1 LVRTFSQKVQM
12 VKSRLN
18 PLINYAE
25 SRRIDD
31 NDHNYEASLYTI
43 NLFDKKI
50 SIAIGQLKDTYQKE
64 YGIVYYPIYL
74 VQNKKTVLQLGIFE
88 VPETKLVNIIDEDG
102 DLDLDEIGD
111 PLIYS
116 FINNNR
122 EALTKRM
129 RVIATNSSDSDSDS
143 SSSSSSESS
152 FPASA
157 SASNN
162 STKQWEESRQKARD
176 KIAMIEKMR
185 QDKAEA
191 SINKIDK
198 EKREAEIAVIAKD
211 IIDGKY
217 APMKQ
222 QSKEDAEN
230 EEKEFK
236 SDVDSTWIE
245 NYMKSNNYNLVDNE
259 GGGNCLFAVIRDGLV
274 RIDKKLSI
282 KSLNVKDLRDKVA
295 NEATEAIFQNY
306 KKFYDDFRDE
316 SMKNSAETVELI
328 KKMRKLK
335 SELGTST
342 DRSKHLAVLK
352 EAPAIK
358 ADIDRLN
365 AQKRVL
371 NGLMDEYRFM
381 KNITTLAEFKAL
393 IQTCEFWA
401 ETWAISTLE
410 RLLNIKLIIFSE
422 EQYDAG
428 DTNNVIQCGQLNDTV
443 LETAGKFEP
452 DYYILVDYNG
462 SHYKLI
468 TWKKRGALEFKELP
482 YKVKE
487 LVADKCMERQA
498 GPFYLIPDFKDF
510 NNSLKQPEAELI
522 QGILLKDEVV
532 NQVIN
537 DENVDF
543 EADKSLFDDDIVFQF
558 YSKSNDKPLPGKGN
572 GEKIPPDKV
581 KDFTELSQIVSWRK
595 KLSNFW
601 DETEMQID
609 GKKWKSVEHYYQ
621 ASKFLEGNP
630 EFYAQFAIDSGS
642 ELSKDVAMATAAGGK
657 TGRLGAIVLRAKNI
671 TMDNDFEKKREAII
685 EKAQYI
691 KFTENAGLKQ
701 LLKLTG
707 KAKLL
712 HYRRAAEPEIFYT
725 LMKIRN
731 KI

>member
-1 LVRTFSQKVQM
+1 M
-12 VKSRLN
+12 VKSRVN

-31 NDHNYEASLYTI
+31 HDNNYEASIYTI
-43 NLFDKKI
+43 DLFNKKI
-50 SIAIGQLKDTYQKE
+50 TVAIGQLKDMYQKE

-88 VPETKLVNIIDEDG
+88 VTESNLVNIIDEDG
-102 DLDLDEIGD
+102 DLDLDAIGD
-111 PLIYS
+111 PLIFS

-122 EALTKRM
+122 ELLTKRM
-129 RVIATNSSDSDSDS
+129 RVIATNTTTSDDSDRDSSDSHSDSSDSDSDS
-143 SSSSSSESS
+143 SDSVKKWKE
-152 FPASA
+152 A
-157 SASNN
+157 
-162 STKQWEESRQKARD
+162 RQNARD

-185 QDKAEA
+185 RDKEQATINKLDKA
-191 SINKIDK
+191 
-198 EKREAEIAVIAKD
+198 KRESEIVAIAKD
-211 IIDGKY
+211 IVDGKY
-217 APMKQ
+217 APIRQ
-222 QSKEDAEN
+222 QTKDDAEN
-230 EEKEFK
+230 EQKEFK
-236 SDVDSTWIE
+236 SDIDSSWIE
-245 NYMKSNNYNLVDNE
+245 KYMKSNNYNLVDNE

-295 NEATEAIFQNY
+295 NEATEEIFQNY

-316 SMKNSAETVELI
+316 SMRNSAETVELI
-328 KKMRKLK
+328 KKMRQLK
-335 SELGTST
+335 SQLGSST

-422 EQYDAG
+422 EEYDAG

-443 LETAGKFEP
+443 LETAGKFTP

-468 TWKKRGALEFKELP
+468 TWKKRGAMEFKELP

-510 NNSLKQPEAELI
+510 NNSLKQPEAQLI
-522 QGILLKDEVV
+522 EG
-532 NQVIN
+532 VIN
-537 DENVDF
+537 QGENKIIEI

-572 GEKIPPDKV
+572 GEKIPLDKV
-581 KDFTELSQIVSWRK
+581 KDFSELSQIVSWRK

-601 DETEMQID
+601 DENEMQID

-621 ASKFLEGNP
+621 ASKFVEGNP
-630 EFYAQFAIDSGS
+630 EFYAQFSLDSGS
-642 ELSKDVAMATAAGGK
+642 ELSKDVAMANAAGGK
-657 TGRLGAIVLRAKNI
+657 TGRLGAIVLRAKTI
-671 TMDNDFEKKREAII
+671 KMDKDFEKNSEAIM

-691 KFTENAGLKQ
+691 KFSENQGLKN

-712 HYRRAAEPEIFYT
+712 YYRRAAEPEIFYT

-731 KI
+731 RL

>member
-1 LVRTFSQKVQM
+1 M

-31 NDHNYEASLYTI
+31 HDNNYEASIYTI
-43 NLFDKKI
+43 DIFNKNI
-50 SIAIGQLKDTYQKE
+50 TVAIGQLKDMYQKD

-88 VPETKLVNIIDEDG
+88 VLDSNLVNIIDEDG
-102 DLDLDEIGD
+102 DLDLDAIGD
-111 PLIYS
+111 PLIFS

-122 EALTKRM
+122 ELLTKRM
-129 RVIATNSSDSDSDS
+129 RVIALNTRQDSDQDSSDSDSDADS
-143 SSSSSSESS
+143 DTDSD
-152 FPASA
+152 ASDA
-157 SASNN
+157 SDSVKKWKEA
-162 STKQWEESRQKARD
+162 RQKARD
-176 KIAMIEKMR
+176 KIAMIEKIR
-185 QDKAEA
+185 RDKEQATINKLDKA
-191 SINKIDK
+191 
-198 EKREAEIAVIAKD
+198 KRESEIVAIAKD
-211 IIDGKY
+211 IVDGKY
-217 APMKQ
+217 APLRQ
-222 QSKEDAEN
+222 QTKDDAEN
-230 EEKEFK
+230 EQKEFK
-236 SDVDSTWIE
+236 SDIDSSWIE
-245 NYMKSNNYNLVDNE
+245 KYMKSNNYNLIDNE

-274 RIDKKLSI
+274 RIDKKLNI
-282 KSLNVKDLRDKVA
+282 KSLSIQDLRNKVA
-295 NEATEAIFQNY
+295 NEATEEIFQNY

-316 SMKNSAETVELI
+316 SMRNSAETVELI
-328 KKMRKLK
+328 KKMRELK
-335 SELGTST
+335 SQLGTST

-422 EQYDAG
+422 EEYDAG

-468 TWKKRGALEFKELP
+468 TWKKRGAMEFKELP

-522 QGILLKDEVV
+522 EGLI
-532 NQVIN
+532 NQE
-537 DENVDF
+537 ENKIIEI

-572 GEKIPPDKV
+572 GEKIPLDKV
-581 KDFTELSQIVSWRK
+581 KDFSELSQIVSWRK

-601 DETEMQID
+601 DENEMQID

-621 ASKFLEGNP
+621 ASKFVEENP
-630 EFYAQFAIDSGS
+630 EFYAQFALDSGS

-657 TGRLGAIVLRAKNI
+657 TGKLGAIVLRAK
-671 TMDNDFEKKREAII
+671 TVKMDKDFDKKQEAIM

-691 KFTENAGLKQ
+691 KFSENEGLKRM
-701 LLKLTG
+701 LKSTG

-712 HYRRAAEPEIFYT
+712 HYIRAAEPEIFYT
-725 LMKIRN
+725 LMRIRN
-731 KI
+731 RL

>member
-1 LVRTFSQKVQM
+1 M
-12 VKSRLN
+12 VKSRVN

-31 NDHNYEASLYTI
+31 HDNNYEASIYTI
-43 NLFDKKI
+43 DLFNKKI
-50 SIAIGQLKDTYQKE
+50 TVAIGQLKDMYQKE

-88 VPETKLVNIIDEDG
+88 VTESNLVNIIDEDG
-102 DLDLDEIGD
+102 DLDLDAIGD
-111 PLIYS
+111 PLIFS

-122 EALTKRM
+122 ELLTKRM
-129 RVIATNSSDSDSDS
+129 RVIATNTTTSDDSDRDSSDSHSDSSDSDSDS
-143 SSSSSSESS
+143 SDSVKKWKE
-152 FPASA
+152 A
-157 SASNN
+157 
-162 STKQWEESRQKARD
+162 RQNARD

-185 QDKAEA
+185 RDKEQATINKLDKA
-191 SINKIDK
+191 
-198 EKREAEIAVIAKD
+198 KRESEIVAIAKD
-211 IIDGKY
+211 IVDGKY
-217 APMKQ
+217 APIRQ
-222 QSKEDAEN
+222 QTKDDAEN
-230 EEKEFK
+230 EQKEFK
-236 SDVDSTWIE
+236 SDIDSSWIE
-245 NYMKSNNYNLVDNE
+245 KYMKSNNYNLVDNE

-295 NEATEAIFQNY
+295 NEATEEIFQNY

-316 SMKNSAETVELI
+316 SMRNSAETVELI
-328 KKMRKLK
+328 KKMRQLK
-335 SELGTST
+335 SQLGSST

-422 EQYDAG
+422 EEYDAG

-443 LETAGKFEP
+443 LETAGKFTP

-468 TWKKRGALEFKELP
+468 TWKKRGAMEFKELP

-510 NNSLKQPEAELI
+510 NNSLKQPEAQLI
-522 QGILLKDEVV
+522 EG
-532 NQVIN
+532 VIN
-537 DENVDF
+537 QEENKIIEI

-558 YSKSNDKPLPGKGN
+558 YNKSNDKPLPGKGN
-572 GEKIPPDKV
+572 GEKIPLDKV
-581 KDFTELSQIVSWRK
+581 KDFSELSQIVSWRK

-601 DETEMQID
+601 DENEMQID

-621 ASKFLEGNP
+621 ASKFVEGNP
-630 EFYAQFAIDSGS
+630 EFYAQFSLDSGS
-642 ELSKDVAMATAAGGK
+642 ELSKDVAMANAAGGK
-657 TGRLGAIVLRAKNI
+657 TGRLGAIVLRAKTI
-671 TMDNDFEKKREAII
+671 KMDKDFEKNSEAII

-691 KFTENAGLKQ
+691 KFSENQGLKN

-712 HYRRAAEPEIFYT
+712 YYRRAAEPEIFYT

-731 KI
+731 RL

>member
-1 LVRTFSQKVQM
+1 M
-12 VKSRLN
+12 VKSLLN

-31 NDHNYEASLYTI
+31 HDNNYEASIYTI
-43 NLFDKKI
+43 DIFNKKI
-50 SIAIGQLKDTYQKE
+50 SVAIGQLKDIYQKE

-88 VPETKLVNIIDEDG
+88 VTESNLVNIIDEDG
-102 DLDLDEIGD
+102 DLDLDAIGD
-111 PLIYS
+111 PLIFS

-122 EALTKRM
+122 ELLTKRM
-129 RVIATNSSDSDSDS
+129 RVIATNTTTSDDSDRDSSDSHSDSSDSDSDS
-143 SSSSSSESS
+143 SDSVKKWKE
-152 FPASA
+152 A
-157 SASNN
+157 
-162 STKQWEESRQKARD
+162 RQNARD
-176 KIAMIEKMR
+176 KIATIEKMR
-185 QDKAEA
+185 RDKEQATINKLDKA
-191 SINKIDK
+191 
-198 EKREAEIAVIAKD
+198 KRESEIVAIAKD
-211 IIDGKY
+211 IVDGKY
-217 APMKQ
+217 APIRQ
-222 QSKEDAEN
+222 QTKDDAEN
-230 EEKEFK
+230 EQKEFK
-236 SDVDSTWIE
+236 SDIDSSWIE
-245 NYMKSNNYNLVDNE
+245 KYMKSNNYNLVDNE

-295 NEATEAIFQNY
+295 NEATEEIFQNY

-316 SMKNSAETVELI
+316 SMRNSAETVELI
-328 KKMRKLK
+328 KKMRQLK
-335 SELGTST
+335 SELGSST

-422 EQYDAG
+422 EEYDAG

-443 LETAGKFEP
+443 LETAGKFTP

-468 TWKKRGALEFKELP
+468 TWKKRGAMEFKELP

-510 NNSLKQPEAELI
+510 NNSLKQPEAQLI
-522 QGILLKDEVV
+522 EG
-532 NQVIN
+532 VIN
-537 DENVDF
+537 QEENKIIEI

-558 YSKSNDKPLPGKGN
+558 YNKSNDKPLPGKGN
-572 GEKIPPDKV
+572 GEKIPLDKV
-581 KDFTELSQIVSWRK
+581 KDFSELSQIVSWRK

-601 DETEMQID
+601 DENEMQID

-621 ASKFLEGNP
+621 ASKFVEGNP
-630 EFYAQFAIDSGS
+630 EFYAQFSLDSGS
-642 ELSKDVAMATAAGGK
+642 ELSKDVAMANAAGGK
-657 TGRLGAIVLRAKNI
+657 TGRLGAIVLRAKTI
-671 TMDNDFEKKREAII
+671 KMDKDFEKNSEAIM

-691 KFTENAGLKQ
+691 KFSENQGLKN

-712 HYRRAAEPEIFYT
+712 YYRRAAEPEIFYT

-731 KI
+731 RL

>member
-1 LVRTFSQKVQM
+1 M
-12 VKSRLN
+12 VKSRVN

-31 NDHNYEASLYTI
+31 HDNNYEASIYTI
-43 NLFDKKI
+43 DLFNKKI
-50 SIAIGQLKDTYQKE
+50 TVAIGQLKDIYQKE

-88 VPETKLVNIIDEDG
+88 VTESNLVNIIDEDG
-102 DLDLDEIGD
+102 DLDLDAIGD
-111 PLIYS
+111 PLIFS

-122 EALTKRM
+122 ELLTKRM
-129 RVIATNSSDSDSDS
+129 RVIATNTTTSDDSDRDSSDSHSDSSDSDSDS
-143 SSSSSSESS
+143 SDSVKKWKE
-152 FPASA
+152 A
-157 SASNN
+157 
-162 STKQWEESRQKARD
+162 RQNARD

-185 QDKAEA
+185 RDKEQATINKLDKA
-191 SINKIDK
+191 
-198 EKREAEIAVIAKD
+198 KRESEIVAIAKD
-211 IIDGKY
+211 IVDGKY
-217 APMKQ
+217 APIRQ
-222 QSKEDAEN
+222 QTKDDAEN
-230 EEKEFK
+230 EQKEFK
-236 SDVDSTWIE
+236 SDIDSSWIE
-245 NYMKSNNYNLVDNE
+245 KYMKSNNYNLVDNE

-295 NEATEAIFQNY
+295 NEATEEIFQNY

-316 SMKNSAETVELI
+316 SMRNSAETVELI
-328 KKMRKLK
+328 KKMRQLK
-335 SELGTST
+335 SQLGSST

-422 EQYDAG
+422 EEYDAG

-443 LETAGKFEP
+443 LETAGKFTP

-468 TWKKRGALEFKELP
+468 TWKKRGAMEFKELP

-510 NNSLKQPEAELI
+510 NNSLKQPEAQLI
-522 QGILLKDEVV
+522 EG
-532 NQVIN
+532 VIN
-537 DENVDF
+537 QEENKIIEI

-558 YSKSNDKPLPGKGN
+558 YNKSNDKPLPGKGN
-572 GEKIPPDKV
+572 GEKIPLDKV
-581 KDFTELSQIVSWRK
+581 KDFSELSQIVSWRK

-601 DETEMQID
+601 DENEMQID

-621 ASKFLEGNP
+621 ASKFVEGNP
-630 EFYAQFAIDSGS
+630 EFYAQFSLDSGS
-642 ELSKDVAMATAAGGK
+642 ELSKDVAMANAAGGK
-657 TGRLGAIVLRAKNI
+657 TGRLGAIVLRAKTI
-671 TMDNDFEKKREAII
+671 KMDKDFEKNSEAIM

-691 KFTENAGLKQ
+691 KFSENQGLKN

-712 HYRRAAEPEIFYT
+712 YYRRAAEPEIFYT

-731 KI
+731 RL

>member
-1 LVRTFSQKVQM
+1 M
-12 VKSRLN
+12 VKSRVN

-31 NDHNYEASLYTI
+31 HDNNYEASIYTI
-43 NLFDKKI
+43 DLFNKKI
-50 SIAIGQLKDTYQKE
+50 TVAIGQLKDMYQKE

-88 VPETKLVNIIDEDG
+88 VTESNLVNIIDEDG
-102 DLDLDEIGD
+102 DLDLDAIGD
-111 PLIYS
+111 PLIFS

-122 EALTKRM
+122 ELLTKRM
-129 RVIATNSSDSDSDS
+129 RVIATNTTTSDDSDRDSSDSHSDSSDSDSDS
-143 SSSSSSESS
+143 SDSVKKWKE
-152 FPASA
+152 A
-157 SASNN
+157 
-162 STKQWEESRQKARD
+162 RQNARD
-176 KIAMIEKMR
+176 KIATIEKMR
-185 QDKAEA
+185 RDKEQATINKLDKA
-191 SINKIDK
+191 
-198 EKREAEIAVIAKD
+198 KRESEIVAIAKD
-211 IIDGKY
+211 IVDGKY
-217 APMKQ
+217 APIRQ
-222 QSKEDAEN
+222 QTKDDAEN
-230 EEKEFK
+230 EQKEFK
-236 SDVDSTWIE
+236 SDIDSSWIE
-245 NYMKSNNYNLVDNE
+245 KYMKSNNYNLVDNE

-295 NEATEAIFQNY
+295 NEATEEIFQNY

-316 SMKNSAETVELI
+316 SMRNSAETVELI
-328 KKMRKLK
+328 KKMRQLK
-335 SELGTST
+335 SELGSST

-422 EQYDAG
+422 EEYDAG

-443 LETAGKFEP
+443 LETAGKFTP

-468 TWKKRGALEFKELP
+468 TWKKRGAMEFKELP

-510 NNSLKQPEAELI
+510 NNSLKQPEAQLI
-522 QGILLKDEVV
+522 EG
-532 NQVIN
+532 VIN
-537 DENVDF
+537 QEENKIIEI

-558 YSKSNDKPLPGKGN
+558 YNKSNDKPLPGKGN
-572 GEKIPPDKV
+572 GEKIPLDKV
-581 KDFTELSQIVSWRK
+581 KDFSELSQIVSWRK

-601 DETEMQID
+601 DENEMQID

-621 ASKFLEGNP
+621 ASKFVEGNP
-630 EFYAQFAIDSGS
+630 EFYAQFSLDSGS
-642 ELSKDVAMATAAGGK
+642 ELSKDVAMANAAGGK
-657 TGRLGAIVLRAKNI
+657 TGRLGAIVLRAKTI
-671 TMDNDFEKKREAII
+671 KMDKDFEKNSEAIM

-691 KFTENAGLKQ
+691 KFSENQGLKN

-712 HYRRAAEPEIFYT
+712 YYRRAAEPEIFYT

-731 KI
+731 RL

>member
-1 LVRTFSQKVQM
+1 M
-12 VKSRLN
+12 VKSRVN

-31 NDHNYEASLYTI
+31 HDNNYEASIYTI
-43 NLFDKKI
+43 DLFNKKI
-50 SIAIGQLKDTYQKE
+50 TVAIGQLKDIYQKE

-88 VPETKLVNIIDEDG
+88 VTESNLVNIIDEDG
-102 DLDLDEIGD
+102 DLDLDAIGD
-111 PLIYS
+111 PLIFS

-122 EALTKRM
+122 ELLTKRM
-129 RVIATNSSDSDSDS
+129 RVIATNTTTSDDSDRDSSDSHSDSSDSDSDS
-143 SSSSSSESS
+143 SDSVKKWKE
-152 FPASA
+152 A
-157 SASNN
+157 
-162 STKQWEESRQKARD
+162 RQNARD
-176 KIAMIEKMR
+176 KIATIEKMR
-185 QDKAEA
+185 RDKEQATINKLDKA
-191 SINKIDK
+191 
-198 EKREAEIAVIAKD
+198 KRESEIVAIAKD
-211 IIDGKY
+211 IVDGKY
-217 APMKQ
+217 APIRQ
-222 QSKEDAEN
+222 QTKDDAEN
-230 EEKEFK
+230 EQKEFK
-236 SDVDSTWIE
+236 SDIDSSWIE
-245 NYMKSNNYNLVDNE
+245 KYMKSNNYNLVDNE

-295 NEATEAIFQNY
+295 NEATEEIFQNY

-316 SMKNSAETVELI
+316 SMRNSAETVELI
-328 KKMRKLK
+328 KKMRQLK
-335 SELGTST
+335 SQLGSST

-422 EQYDAG
+422 EEYDAG

-443 LETAGKFEP
+443 LETAGKFTP

-468 TWKKRGALEFKELP
+468 TWKKRGAMEFKELP

-510 NNSLKQPEAELI
+510 NNSLKQPEAQLI
-522 QGILLKDEVV
+522 EG
-532 NQVIN
+532 VIN
-537 DENVDF
+537 QEENKIIEI

-558 YSKSNDKPLPGKGN
+558 YNKSNDKPLPGKGN
-572 GEKIPPDKV
+572 GEKIPLDKV
-581 KDFTELSQIVSWRK
+581 KDFSELSQIVSWRK

-601 DETEMQID
+601 DENEMQID

-621 ASKFLEGNP
+621 ASKFVEGNP
-630 EFYAQFAIDSGS
+630 EFYAQFSLDSGS
-642 ELSKDVAMATAAGGK
+642 ELSKDVAMANAAGGK
-657 TGRLGAIVLRAKNI
+657 TGRLGAIVLRAKTI
-671 TMDNDFEKKREAII
+671 KMDKDFEKNSEAIM

-691 KFTENAGLKQ
+691 KFSENQGLKN

-712 HYRRAAEPEIFYT
+712 YYRRAAEPEIFYT

-731 KI
+731 RL

>member
-1 LVRTFSQKVQM
+1 M
-12 VKSRLN
+12 VKSRVN

-31 NDHNYEASLYTI
+31 HDNNYEASIYTI
-43 NLFDKKI
+43 DLFNKKI
-50 SIAIGQLKDTYQKE
+50 TVAIGQLKDIYQKE

-88 VPETKLVNIIDEDG
+88 VTESNLVNIIDEDG
-102 DLDLDEIGD
+102 DLDLDAIGD
-111 PLIYS
+111 PLIFS

-122 EALTKRM
+122 ELLTKRM
-129 RVIATNSSDSDSDS
+129 RVIATNTTTSDDSDRDSSDSHSDSSDSDSDS
-143 SSSSSSESS
+143 SDSVKKWKE
-152 FPASA
+152 A
-157 SASNN
+157 
-162 STKQWEESRQKARD
+162 RQNARD
-176 KIAMIEKMR
+176 KIATIEKMR
-185 QDKAEA
+185 RDKEQATINKLDKA
-191 SINKIDK
+191 
-198 EKREAEIAVIAKD
+198 KRESEIVAIAKD
-211 IIDGKY
+211 IVDGKY
-217 APMKQ
+217 APIRQ
-222 QSKEDAEN
+222 QTKDDAEN
-230 EEKEFK
+230 EQKEFK
-236 SDVDSTWIE
+236 SDIDSSWIE
-245 NYMKSNNYNLVDNE
+245 KYMKSNNYNLVDNE

-295 NEATEAIFQNY
+295 NEATEEIFQNY

-316 SMKNSAETVELI
+316 SMRNSAETVELI
-328 KKMRKLK
+328 KKMRQLK
-335 SELGTST
+335 SQLGSST

-422 EQYDAG
+422 EEYDAG

-443 LETAGKFEP
+443 LETAGKFTP

-468 TWKKRGALEFKELP
+468 TWKKRGAMEFKELP

-510 NNSLKQPEAELI
+510 NNSLKQPDAQLI
-522 QGILLKDEVV
+522 EG
-532 NQVIN
+532 VIN
-537 DENVDF
+537 QEENKIIEI

-558 YSKSNDKPLPGKGN
+558 YNKSNDKPLPGKGN
-572 GEKIPPDKV
+572 GEKIPLDKV
-581 KDFTELSQIVSWRK
+581 KDFSELSQIVSWRK

-601 DETEMQID
+601 DENEMQID

-621 ASKFLEGNP
+621 ASKFVEGNP
-630 EFYAQFAIDSGS
+630 EFYAQFSLDSGS
-642 ELSKDVAMATAAGGK
+642 ELSKDVAMANAAGGK
-657 TGRLGAIVLRAKNI
+657 TGRLGAIVLRAKTI
-671 TMDNDFEKKREAII
+671 KMDKDFEKNSEAIM

-691 KFTENAGLKQ
+691 KFSENQGLKN

-712 HYRRAAEPEIFYT
+712 YYRRAAEPEIFYT

-731 KI
+731 RL

>member
-1 LVRTFSQKVQM
+1 M
-12 VKSRLN
+12 VKSLLN

-31 NDHNYEASLYTI
+31 HDNNYEASIYTI
-43 NLFDKKI
+43 DIFNKKI
-50 SIAIGQLKDTYQKE
+50 SVAIGQLKDMYQKD

-88 VPETKLVNIIDEDG
+88 VSESNLVNIIDEDG
-102 DLDLDEIGD
+102 DLDLDAIGD
-111 PLIYS
+111 PLIFS

-122 EALTKRM
+122 DLLTKRM
-129 RVIATNSSDSDSDS
+129 RVIATNNTTNDGSDRDSSNKDSDSDSDS
-143 SSSSSSESS
+143 DSDADSSESS
-152 FPASA
+152 DSSDSVKKWKEA
-157 SASNN
+157 
-162 STKQWEESRQKARD
+162 RQKARD

-185 QDKAEA
+185 RDKEQAN
-191 SINKIDK
+191 INKIDK
-198 EKREAEIAVIAKD
+198 AKRESEIVAIAKD
-211 IIDGKY
+211 IVDGKY
-217 APMKQ
+217 APIKQ
-222 QSKEDAEN
+222 QTKDDAEN

-236 SDVDSTWIE
+236 SDIDSSWIE
-245 NYMKSNNYNLVDNE
+245 KYMKSNNYNLVDNE

-295 NEATEAIFQNY
+295 NEATEEIFQNY

-316 SMKNSAETVELI
+316 SMRNSAETVELI
-328 KKMRKLK
+328 KKMRQLK
-335 SELGTST
+335 SELGSST

-422 EQYDAG
+422 EEYDAG

-443 LETAGKFEP
+443 LETAGKFTP

-468 TWKKRGALEFKELP
+468 TWKKRGAMEFKELP

-510 NNSLKQPEAELI
+510 NNSLKQPDAQLI
-522 QGILLKDEVV
+522 EG
-532 NQVIN
+532 VIN
-537 DENVDF
+537 QEENKIIEI

-581 KDFTELSQIVSWRK
+581 KDFSELSQIVSWRK

-601 DETEMQID
+601 DENEMQID

-621 ASKFLEGNP
+621 ASKFVEGNP
-630 EFYAQFAIDSGS
+630 EFYAQFSLDSGS
-642 ELSKDVAMATAAGGK
+642 ELSKDVAMANAAGGK
-657 TGRLGAIVLRAKNI
+657 TGRLGAIVLRDKTI
-671 TMDNDFEKKREAII
+671 KMDKDFEKNSEAIM

-691 KFTENAGLKQ
+691 KFSENQGLKN

-712 HYRRAAEPEIFYT
+712 YYRRAAEPEIFYT

-731 KI
+731 RL

>member
-1 LVRTFSQKVQM
+1 M
-12 VKSRLN
+12 VKSRVN

-31 NDHNYEASLYTI
+31 HDNNYEASIYTI
-43 NLFDKKI
+43 DLFNKKI
-50 SIAIGQLKDTYQKE
+50 TVAIGQLKDMYQKE

-88 VPETKLVNIIDEDG
+88 VTESNLVNIIDEDG
-102 DLDLDEIGD
+102 DLDLDAIGD
-111 PLIYS
+111 PLIFS

-122 EALTKRM
+122 ELLTKRM
-129 RVIATNSSDSDSDS
+129 RVIATNTTTSDDSDRDSSDSHSDSSDSDSDS
-143 SSSSSSESS
+143 SDSVKKWKE
-152 FPASA
+152 A
-157 SASNN
+157 
-162 STKQWEESRQKARD
+162 RQNARD

-185 QDKAEA
+185 RDKEQATINKLDKA
-191 SINKIDK
+191 
-198 EKREAEIAVIAKD
+198 KRESEIVAIAKD
-211 IIDGKY
+211 IVDGKY
-217 APMKQ
+217 APIRQ
-222 QSKEDAEN
+222 QTKDDAEN
-230 EEKEFK
+230 EQKEFK
-236 SDVDSTWIE
+236 SDIDSSWIE
-245 NYMKSNNYNLVDNE
+245 KYMKSNNYNLVDNE

-295 NEATEAIFQNY
+295 NEATEEIFQNY

-316 SMKNSAETVELI
+316 SMRNSAETVELI
-328 KKMRKLK
+328 KKMRQLK
-335 SELGTST
+335 SQLGSST

-422 EQYDAG
+422 EEYDAG

-443 LETAGKFEP
+443 LETAGKFTP

-468 TWKKRGALEFKELP
+468 TWKKRGAMEFKELP

-510 NNSLKQPEAELI
+510 NNSLKQPEAQLI
-522 QGILLKDEVV
+522 EG
-532 NQVIN
+532 VIN
-537 DENVDF
+537 QEENKIIEI

-558 YSKSNDKPLPGKGN
+558 YNKSNDKPLPGKGN
-572 GEKIPPDKV
+572 GEKIPLDKV
-581 KDFTELSQIVSWRK
+581 KDFSELSQIVSWRK

-601 DETEMQID
+601 DENEMQID

-621 ASKFLEGNP
+621 ASKFVEGNP
-630 EFYAQFAIDSGS
+630 EFYAQFSLDSGS
-642 ELSKDVAMATAAGGK
+642 ELSKDVAMANAAGGK
-657 TGRLGAIVLRAKNI
+657 TGRLGAIVLRAKTI
-671 TMDNDFEKKREAII
+671 KMDKDFEKNSEAIM

-691 KFTENAGLKQ
+691 KFSENQGLKN

-712 HYRRAAEPEIFYT
+712 YYRRAAEPEIFYT

-731 KI
+731 RL

>member
-1 LVRTFSQKVQM
+1 M
-12 VKSRLN
+12 VKSRVN

-31 NDHNYEASLYTI
+31 HDNNYEASIYTI
-43 NLFDKKI
+43 DLFNKKI
-50 SIAIGQLKDTYQKE
+50 TVAIGQLKDMYQKE

-88 VPETKLVNIIDEDG
+88 VTESNLVNIIDEDG
-102 DLDLDEIGD
+102 DLDLDAIGD
-111 PLIYS
+111 PLIFS

-122 EALTKRM
+122 ELLTKRM
-129 RVIATNSSDSDSDS
+129 RVIATNTTTSDDSDRDSSDSHSDSSDSDSDS
-143 SSSSSSESS
+143 SDSVKKWKE
-152 FPASA
+152 A
-157 SASNN
+157 
-162 STKQWEESRQKARD
+162 RQNARD
-176 KIAMIEKMR
+176 KIATIEKMR
-185 QDKAEA
+185 RDKEQATINKLDKA
-191 SINKIDK
+191 
-198 EKREAEIAVIAKD
+198 KRESEIVAIAKD
-211 IIDGKY
+211 IVDGKY
-217 APMKQ
+217 APIRQ
-222 QSKEDAEN
+222 QTKDDAEN
-230 EEKEFK
+230 EQKEFK
-236 SDVDSTWIE
+236 SDIDSSWIE
-245 NYMKSNNYNLVDNE
+245 KYMKSNNYNLVDNE

-295 NEATEAIFQNY
+295 NEATEEIFQNY

-316 SMKNSAETVELI
+316 SMRNSAETVELI
-328 KKMRKLK
+328 KKMRQLK
-335 SELGTST
+335 SQLGSST

-422 EQYDAG
+422 EEYDAG

-443 LETAGKFEP
+443 LETAGKFTP

-468 TWKKRGALEFKELP
+468 TWKKRGAMEFKELP

-510 NNSLKQPEAELI
+510 NNSLKQPEAQLI
-522 QGILLKDEVV
+522 EG
-532 NQVIN
+532 VIN
-537 DENVDF
+537 QEENKIIEI

-558 YSKSNDKPLPGKGN
+558 YNKSNDKPLPGKGN
-572 GEKIPPDKV
+572 GEKIPLDKV
-581 KDFTELSQIVSWRK
+581 KDFSELSQIVSWRK

-601 DETEMQID
+601 DENEMQID

-621 ASKFLEGNP
+621 ASKFVEGNP
-630 EFYAQFAIDSGS
+630 EFYAQFSLDSGS
-642 ELSKDVAMATAAGGK
+642 ELSKDVAMANAAGGK
-657 TGRLGAIVLRAKNI
+657 TGRLGAIVLRAKTI
-671 TMDNDFEKKREAII
+671 KMDKDFEKNSEAIM

-691 KFTENAGLKQ
+691 KFSENQGLKN

-712 HYRRAAEPEIFYT
+712 YYRRAAEPEIFYT

-731 KI
+731 RL

>member
-1 LVRTFSQKVQM
+1 M
-12 VKSRLN
+12 VKSLLN

-31 NDHNYEASLYTI
+31 HDNNYEASIYTI
-43 NLFDKKI
+43 DIFNKKI
-50 SIAIGQLKDTYQKE
+50 SVAIGQLKDMYQKD

-88 VPETKLVNIIDEDG
+88 VSESNLVNIIDEDG
-102 DLDLDEIGD
+102 DLDLDAIGD
-111 PLIYS
+111 PLIFS

-122 EALTKRM
+122 DLLTKRM
-129 RVIATNSSDSDSDS
+129 RVIATNTTTNHDSDRNSSNQDSDSDSDS
-143 SSSSSSESS
+143 DADSSDSSDSSDSVKKWKE
-152 FPASA
+152 A
-157 SASNN
+157 
-162 STKQWEESRQKARD
+162 RQKARD

-185 QDKAEA
+185 RDKEQANINKLDKA
-191 SINKIDK
+191 
-198 EKREAEIAVIAKD
+198 KRESEIVAIAKD
-211 IIDGKY
+211 IVDGKY
-217 APMKQ
+217 APIKQ
-222 QSKEDAEN
+222 QTKDDAEN

-236 SDVDSTWIE
+236 SDIDSSWIE
-245 NYMKSNNYNLVDNE
+245 KYMKSNNYNLVDNE

-295 NEATEAIFQNY
+295 NEATEEIFQNY

-316 SMKNSAETVELI
+316 SMRNSAETVELI
-328 KKMRKLK
+328 KKMRQLK
-335 SELGTST
+335 SELGSST

-422 EQYDAG
+422 EEYDAG

-443 LETAGKFEP
+443 LETAGKFTP

-468 TWKKRGALEFKELP
+468 TWKKRGAMEFKELP

-510 NNSLKQPEAELI
+510 NNSLKQPDAQLI
-522 QGILLKDEVV
+522 EG
-532 NQVIN
+532 VIN
-537 DENVDF
+537 QEENKIIEI

-581 KDFTELSQIVSWRK
+581 KDFSELSQIVSWRK

-601 DETEMQID
+601 DENEMQID

-621 ASKFLEGNP
+621 ASKFVEGNP
-630 EFYAQFAIDSGS
+630 EFYAQFSLDSGS
-642 ELSKDVAMATAAGGK
+642 ELSKDVAMANAAGGK
-657 TGRLGAIVLRAKNI
+657 TGRLGAIVLRDKTI
-671 TMDNDFEKKREAII
+671 KMDKDFEKNSEAIM

-691 KFTENAGLKQ
+691 KFSENQGLKN

-712 HYRRAAEPEIFYT
+712 YYRRAAEPEIFYT

-731 KI
+731 RL

>member
-1 LVRTFSQKVQM
+1 M
-12 VKSRLN
+12 VKSLLN

-31 NDHNYEASLYTI
+31 HDNNYEASIYTI
-43 NLFDKKI
+43 DIFNKKI
-50 SIAIGQLKDTYQKE
+50 SVAIGQLKDMYQKD

-88 VPETKLVNIIDEDG
+88 VSESNLVNIIDEDG
-102 DLDLDEIGD
+102 DLDLDAIGD
-111 PLIYS
+111 PLIFS

-122 EALTKRM
+122 DLLTKRM
-129 RVIATNSSDSDSDS
+129 RVIATNTTTNHDSDRDSSNQNSDSDSDS
-143 SSSSSSESS
+143 DADSDSSDSSDSVKKWKE
-152 FPASA
+152 A
-157 SASNN
+157 
-162 STKQWEESRQKARD
+162 RQKARD

-185 QDKAEA
+185 RDKEQANINKLDKA
-191 SINKIDK
+191 
-198 EKREAEIAVIAKD
+198 KRESEIVAIAKD
-211 IIDGKY
+211 IVDGKY
-217 APMKQ
+217 APIKQ
-222 QSKEDAEN
+222 QTKDDAEN

-236 SDVDSTWIE
+236 SDIDSSWIE
-245 NYMKSNNYNLVDNE
+245 KYMKSNNYNLVDNE

-274 RIDKKLSI
+274 RIDKKLNI
-282 KSLNVKDLRDKVA
+282 KSLSVKDLRDKVA
-295 NEATEAIFQNY
+295 NEATEEIFQNY

-316 SMKNSAETVELI
+316 SMRNSAETVELI
-328 KKMRKLK
+328 KKMRQLK
-335 SELGTST
+335 SELGSST

-422 EQYDAG
+422 EEYDAG

-443 LETAGKFEP
+443 LETAGKFTP

-468 TWKKRGALEFKELP
+468 TWKKRGAMEFKELP

-510 NNSLKQPEAELI
+510 NNSLKQPDAQLI
-522 QGILLKDEVV
+522 QG
-532 NQVIN
+532 VIN
-537 DENVDF
+537 QEENKIIEI

-572 GEKIPPDKV
+572 GEKIPPNKV
-581 KDFTELSQIVSWRK
+581 KDFSELSQIVSWRK

-601 DETEMQID
+601 DENEMQID

-621 ASKFLEGNP
+621 ASKFVEGNP
-630 EFYAQFAIDSGS
+630 EFYAQFSLDSGS
-642 ELSKDVAMATAAGGK
+642 ELSKDVAMANAAGGK
-657 TGRLGAIVLRAKNI
+657 TGRLGAIVLRDKTI
-671 TMDNDFEKKREAII
+671 KMDKDFEKNSEAIM

-691 KFTENAGLKQ
+691 KFSENQGLKN

-712 HYRRAAEPEIFYT
+712 YYRRAAEPEIFYS

-731 KI
+731 KLI